1 MNKKRTIIV
10 GGVAGGATAAARLS
24 RLSAEREI
32 IIFERGAHVSF
43 ANCGLPY
50 YIGGVIEHEDS
61 LLLANPHMFKSRYG
75 IEVYVRHEV
84 VAIHAEEKYVSV
96 KNTDTGAVHQWGY
109 DELVLS
115 PGAAPLRPPMPGV
128 DLPGV
133 LTLRT
138 VPDANA
144 IRSFIAEHG
153 VKRALVIGAGFIGL
167 EVAENLHHAGIQVNV
182 VEGGSHVLPPLD
194 AHMAGYVADLL
205 LAHGIGIE
213 TGRIATGI
221 RHTASGALQA
231 YNDEWQST
239 EADLIILAIGVRPEI
254 SLARAAGIE
263 IGETGAILTDEYM
276 RTSMP
281 GIWAVGDAVQVV
293 NRLTGK
299 PMRLALAGVAQKQAR
314 VAADNIAGRSS
325 RFKGVLG
332 TSVLRLFGTT
342 IAITG
347 QNADALAHSAD
358 AEFEYVDGHHPQ
370 HVAYYPGAT
379 PIHSRLVYRRKDGL
393 LLGYTA
399 IGQHGVARRV
409 DVVASLMGKGGTVYD
424 LAEAELCYSPQEGAA
439 KDAVNQLALAAVNN
453 LEGLHPVAHF
463 EDITD
468 DSFLLDVRET
478 AEVRQS
484 PFKYAVNIPLS
495 QLRNRFEELPQNR
508 EIFVFCQS
516 GVRGHSAT
524 AFLNQRGFRA
534 RHLSGGYLTLKRYV

>member
-153 VKRALVIGAGFIGL
+153 VKRALVVGAGFIGL

-205 LAHGIGIE
+205 LTHGIGIE
-213 TGRIATGI
+213 TGSIATGI

-239 EADLIILAIGVRPEI
+239 EADLIILAIGVRPET

-314 VAADNIAGRSS
+314 VAADNIAGLSS

-347 QNADALAHSAD
+347 QNADTLAHSAD
-358 AEFEYVDGHHPQ
+358 AEYEYVDGHHPQ

-484 PFKYAVNIPLS
+484 PFKHAFNIPLS

-524 AFLNQRGFRA
+524 AFLNQRDFRA